1 MKLNK
6 ISTLWNNLD
15 GEIVNIENTVSHKIF
30 LLVYMI
36 ILIYLVY
43 KSNYPISMKIVKQAL
58 FSWVVLKLPTLYF
71 SINENYNNKE

>member
-15 GEIVNIENTVSHKIF
+15 DEIVNTENTTGYRIF

-43 KSNYPISMKIVKQAL
+43 KSNYPITPITMKTIRQAL
-58 FSWVVLKLPTLYF
+58 FAWVVLRLPTLYF
-71 SINENYNNKE
+71 FYKREL

>member
-15 GEIVNIENTVSHKIF
+15 DEIVNTENTTSYKIF

-43 KSNYPISMKIVKQAL
+43 KSNYPITMKTIRQAL
-58 FSWVVLKLPTLYF
+58 FAWVVLRLPTLYF